1 MWGREQR
8 EGHLIVG
15 NRVAKL
21 VFLISIIC
29 AFCALGLRSHA
40 YPSSWPSPSPSEA
53 HPGRLQA
60 QEGRDPIEALSMPRA
75 DNGQMGPDEDDDSS
89 RDNDGPLL
97 QLIPSPLAPL
107 PLQARSL
114 ERLALPAAPWIPGRS
129 TLLRRRILKKP

>member
-1 MWGREQR
+1 MAK
-8 EGHLIVG
+8 
-15 NRVAKL
+15 RVAKL
-21 VFLISIIC
+21 VFLISISC
-29 AFCALGLRSHA
+29 AFCALGLGSYA
-40 YPSSWPSPSPSEA
+40 CQSSWPSPSRSEA
-53 HPGRLQA
+53 DPSRLQA
-60 QEGRDPIEALSMPRA
+60 LEGRDPLEALSLSHA

-97 QLIPSPLAPL
+97 QLITSPLAPL